1 MNIVLKYSFFSI
13 AATIINIAS
22 QRFVFSYSASGNI
35 FLIAIITGTIAG
47 FISKYIFDKY
57 FIFNDFSVVP
67 VEETKKF
74 AKYSFFAVFTTLI
87 FWLTEYIF
95 WSIYQTHSAREIGA
109 IIGLSIGYYLKYNLD
124 KKYVFNKAET
134 K

>member
-22 QRFVFSYSASGNI
+22 QRFVFSYSASENI

-57 FIFNDFSVVP
+57 FIFNDFSAIP
-67 VEETKKF
+67 VEETKKL